1 MNTLVRKIL
10 IISTSIIFSSCS
22 SMIIN
27 QGFKNYR
34 SKIVKT
40 SNYKNANDFQQD
52 LLYLDD
58 LCANSFPNIDSVF
71 PQHKRQLV
79 VDSIMNLLSDK
90 KVNQQMFSGY
100 LCFYLS
106 HFENQHTR
114 LEKSGMNTKMLFPF
128 ILYFVNNNWVLL
140 NINQQYD
147 SLLIGKKVIEIN
159 NELIEKS
166 LFHYVFA
173 ENDICKRTEIRK
185 FINRP
190 ELLKQWGIINQ
201 TDSISISFET
211 GEKIW
216 VKSVTRDSD
225 IQFRISE
232 KQVLLN
238 PVTKYVNHH
247 YNIILYPKQNYA
259 YFQYNRCFDQID
271 ANENMSEYIKPWAVP
286 FAKLYLNHN
295 IKRKNSKKLFGFMD
309 VDRPIFKNYLKVMF
323 DSIQNQ
329 GIENLIIDLRNNGGG
344 SSLLNLQLLYYLTER
359 NDLEDFSKMYSPS
372 DFQKQANRKEYKRF
386 IQSYQLK
393 NKTNPE
399 KGKLY
404 PYGFLNG
411 DSLLFEKIENNKSAY
426 YIPKDRTVFKGKIIV
441 LANYG
446 TGSAAAMFTALMQDN
461 NIATIIGTSVSNNP
475 IGASELGPFKL
486 PNSKYTGSVA
496 HSYLIR
502 PNPAKGKVQM
512 PDYWIENS
520 IKDIFTGKDRLLE
533 KAIELINV
541 K

>member
-1 MNTLVRKIL
+1 ML
-10 IISTSIIFSSCS
+10 
-22 SMIIN
+22 IN
-27 QGFKNYR
+27 QGFKNYK

-40 SNYKNANDFQQD
+40 SKYKNANDFQQD

-79 VDSIMNLLSDK
+79 VDSMMNLLSDK
-90 KVNQQMFSGY
+90 KVSQQMFSGY

-106 HFENQHTR
+106 HFENQHTC
-114 LEKSGMNTKMLFPF
+114 LEKSGLTSNMLFPYL
-128 ILYFVNNNWVLL
+128 LYFLNEDWFLT
-140 NINQQYD
+140 NINQKYD
-147 SLLIGKKVIEIN
+147 SLLIGKKVIAIN
-159 NELIEKS
+159 NNPVKEFEKS
-166 LFHYVFA
+166 LVQYVFA
-173 ENDICKRTEIRK
+173 ENDISKRKAIFK
-185 FINRP
+185 YINRP
-190 ELLKQWGIINQ
+190 DLLKQWGIINQ

-216 VKSVTRDSD
+216 VKSVTHDSD

-232 KQVLLN
+232 KQILLN

-259 YFQYNRCFDQID
+259 YFQYNRCADQID
-271 ANENMSEYIKPWAVP
+271 ANETMPEYIKPWMIP

-295 IKRKNSKKLFGFMD
+295 IKRKNSKKVHGFVD

-329 GIENLIIDLRNNGGG
+329 GIGNLVIDLRNNPGG
-344 SSLLNLQLLYYLTER
+344 SALLCIQLLYYLTER
-359 NDLEDFSKMYSPS
+359 EDLKDFRKMYSPS
-372 DFQKQANRKEYKRF
+372 DFQKQMNQKKYNRF
-386 IQSYQLK
+386 IQAYQLK
-393 NKTNPE
+393 NSTNPE
-399 KGKLY
+399 KEKLY

-426 YIPKDRTVFKGKIIV
+426 YIPKNRTVFKGKIII

-475 IGASELGPFKL
+475 IGASVLGPFKL
-486 PNSKYTGSVA
+486 PNSKYTGSIA

-502 PNPAKGKVQM
+502 PNPAKGKIQM

-520 IKDIFTGKDRLLE
+520 INDIFTGKDRLLD